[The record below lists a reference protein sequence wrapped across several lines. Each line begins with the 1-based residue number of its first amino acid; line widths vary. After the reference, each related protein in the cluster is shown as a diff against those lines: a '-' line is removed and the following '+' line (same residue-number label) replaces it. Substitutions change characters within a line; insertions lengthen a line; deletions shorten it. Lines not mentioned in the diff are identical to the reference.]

1 MAGASASGLLRCA
14 WAASGTAV
22 IASATSSAKRFCP
35 RCPRCPQVGFIF
47 KGMSFVERRVA
58 CRLRSTFRFTDAALT
73 GSLVLELPRRI
84 ETGADI
90 ENQVVDQGRVGVRL
104 GPVSYT
110 HLTLPTIY

>member
-47 KGMSFVERRVA
+47 MGMSFVERRVA
-58 CRLRSTFRFTDAALT
+58 CRLRSAFRFMDAALA
-73 GSLVLELPRRI
+73 GSLVLELRRQI
-84 ETGADI
+84 ETDAGI
-90 ENQVVDQGRVGVRL
+90 EHQVVDQGGVGVCL
-104 GPVSYT
+104 G
-110 HLTLPTIY
+110 L